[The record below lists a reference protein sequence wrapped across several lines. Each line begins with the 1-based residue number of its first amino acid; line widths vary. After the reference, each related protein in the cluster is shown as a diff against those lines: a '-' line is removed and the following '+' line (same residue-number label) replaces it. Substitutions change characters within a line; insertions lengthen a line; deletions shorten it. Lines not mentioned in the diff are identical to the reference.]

1 MSASELL
8 QWEIVFT
15 RSIQKVFSASKSN
28 RSNDR
33 EFSDPKN
40 EVPSKI
46 VSKNAKQV
54 EIKKAIQLLDADLL
68 DLWSNLQFGSS
79 HWSDQPS
86 SETDSK
92 LIEIPDFFSPDQP
105 VAKKNEK
112 KNNCEQLTFFIDR
125 KLDFRRIY

>member
-8 QWEIVFT
+8 QWEVVFT
-15 RSIQKVFSASKSN
+15 SSIQKVFSATKSN

-54 EIKKAIQLLDADLL
+54 EIKKAIQLLDPDLL

-92 LIEIPDFFSPDQP
+92 LIEIPDFFLPINP
-105 VAKKNEK
+105 LPKKWEK
-112 KNNCEQLTFFIDR
+112 K
-125 KLDFRRIY
+125 

>member
-8 QWEIVFT
+8 QWMVVFT
-15 RSIQKVFSASKSN
+15 SSIQKVFSASKSN

-33 EFSDPKN
+33 EFSDPRN

-92 LIEIPDFFSPDQP
+92 LIEIPDFFFSRSTRCQ
-105 VAKKNEK
+105 KNEK